1 MTDHWTG
8 KRRREILFLD
18 CVTLDDFESY
28 IHPLSALDFFF
39 PVYRV
44 NYISSLLRFLLT
56 QTRCKI

>member
-39 PVYRV
+39 FQS
-44 NYISSLLRFLLT
+44 IELIILAH
-56 QTRCKI
+56 C